1 MTGRVLSIG
10 RALLALTGPMIWAAH
25 FFEVY
30 LAEAVLC
37 SPSVS
42 NANAVR
48 VAGVTLTL
56 IAVLALLWARRRFG
70 QGEARTFAR
79 PLIDLSI
86 VAVLLTAIPLALIAA
101 CSPAG
106 A

>member
-1 MTGRVLSIG
+1 MV
-10 RALLALTGPMIWAAH
+10 WAAH
-25 FFEVY
+25 FFALY

-37 SPSVS
+37 SPSVPYAS
-42 NANAVR
+42 AVR
-48 VAGVTLTL
+48 VAGVTITL

>member
-1 MTGRVLSIG
+1 MV
-10 RALLALTGPMIWAAH
+10 WAAH
-25 FFEVY
+25 FFALY

-37 SPSVS
+37 SPSVPYAS
-42 NANAVR
+42 AVR
-48 VAGVTLTL
+48 VAGVTITL
-56 IAVLALLWARRRFG
+56 IAVLALLWARRLFG
-70 QGEARTFAR
+70 QSEARPFAR

-101 CSPAG
+101 CRPAG

>member
-1 MTGRVLSIG
+1 MTGRVISMG

-25 FFEVY
+25 FFAVY

-37 SPSVS
+37 APTVS
-42 NANAVR
+42 HPDAVR
-48 VAGVTLTL
+48 VAGALLTV
-56 IAVLALLWARRRFG
+56 IAVLALLWARRVRG
-70 QGEARTFAR
+70 QREASPLTR

-86 VAVLLTAIPLALIAA
+86 VAVLFTAIPLALIDA
-101 CSPAG
+101 CRIAG